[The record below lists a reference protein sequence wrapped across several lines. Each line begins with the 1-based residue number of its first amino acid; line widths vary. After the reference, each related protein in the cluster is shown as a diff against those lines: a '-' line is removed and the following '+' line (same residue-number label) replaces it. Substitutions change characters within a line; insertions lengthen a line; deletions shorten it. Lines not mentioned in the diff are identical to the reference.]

1 MNMHSTIT
9 NALHNVRQQ
18 YGEEPFVEGD
28 CHTLAVA
35 LLESNDRQ
43 GTLVACMLDDA
54 DAGAAEPAEYLHMVY
69 RCPEGQT
76 WDINGDNADR
86 RWEERMVA
94 AGVCTTAKLRWEEV
108 PYQGYQVWLQEHYG
122 CIDVMLCNRLLRMI
136 KTPPEQSAARA

>member
-28 CHTLAVA
+28 CHTLAVS

-54 DAGAAEPAEYLHMVY
+54 DAGAAAPAEYLHMVY
-69 RCPEGQT
+69 RCPEGHT

-86 RWEERMVA
+86 RWEERMAA

-108 PYQGYQVWLQEHYG
+108 HYQGYQEWLQEHYG
-122 CIDVMLCNRLLRMI
+122 CIDVMLCNRLFRMI